1 MTDGESMD
9 YEMIPGLVSIMIPTY
24 NRPEFFQHTLNSA
37 LLQTYKNIEIIVC
50 DNSTEDS
57 TEGLMHSYVGDS
69 RVRYYRNRDAK
80 SKEENFI
87 PFKSLARGEYLQWLM
102 DDDLLAED
110 KLEKMVACFQQNQGI
125 TLVTS
130 RRGIIDENS
139 SWIGQGAENLNIP
152 GECGCYSG
160 RDVARMTLMNAINFI
175 GEPSAVLFRRR
186 DLPENYWRA
195 EYNGYYTISDVAM
208 WMALMEKGDCGIFR
222 DPLSFYRRHGGQE
235 GQQPDVILLSRIEWL
250 ELITSY
256 FKRGKFLSKDDYI
269 QAITHLYDDCVKV
282 INGPAEQAS
291 AAMLLRFSQAIDKMK
306 DILAKKE
313 I

>member
-1 MTDGESMD
+1 
-9 YEMIPGLVSIMIPTY
+9 MIPTY

-50 DNSTEDS
+50 DNSTDDR
-57 TEGLMHSYVGDS
+57 TEKLMQDYVADPRIS
-69 RVRYYRNRDAK
+69 YYRNRDAK
-80 SKEENFI
+80 SKEKNFI

-102 DDDLLAED
+102 DDDLLTED
-110 KLEKMVACFQQNQGI
+110 KLEKMVACFQQNEGI

-139 SWIGQGAENLNIP
+139 SWIGQGAESLNIP
-152 GECGCYSG
+152 GEYGCYSG
-160 RDVARMTLMNAINFI
+160 CDVARMTLMNAINFI
-175 GEPSAVLFRRR
+175 GEPSAVLFRRK

-208 WMALMEKGDCGIFR
+208 WMALMEMGDCGIFR
-222 DPLSFYRRHGGQE
+222 DPLSFYRRHGNQE
-235 GQQPDVILLSRIEWL
+235 GQQPDVVLLSRIEWL

-256 FKRGKFLSKDDYI
+256 YDRAVFLDRQDYI
-269 QAITHLYDDCVKV
+269 QAITHLYNDCVNL
-282 INGPAEQAS
+282 INGPAEMAS
-291 AAMLLRFSQAIDKMK
+291 AEMLLRFSQAIDKMK
-306 DILAKKE
+306 DILAKEE